1 MVEDKSGNRKYGV
14 RRISHFTK
22 KKDDDDDDDDGF
34 AWEIRHWDC
43 WSPSRLG
50 TLV

>member
-14 RRISHFTK
+14 RQIFHFTK
-22 KKDDDDDDDDGF
+22 KKDVDDDGF
-34 AWEIRHWDC
+34 AWEIRHWGC

>member
-1 MVEDKSGNRKYGV
+1 MVEDKAGNRKYGA
-14 RRISHFTK
+14 RQNFHFTK
-22 KKDDDDDDDDGF
+22 KKDDDDDGF
-34 AWEIRHWDC
+34 VWELRHWNC

>member
-14 RRISHFTK
+14 RQISHFTK
-22 KKDDDDDDDDGF
+22 KKDDDDDGF
-34 AWEIRHWDC
+34 VWEIRRWDC

>member
-1 MVEDKSGNRKYGV
+1 MVEDKSGNRKYGA
-14 RRISHFTK
+14 RQNSHFTK
-22 KKDDDDDDDDGF
+22 KKYDDDDGF
-34 AWEIRHWDC
+34 VWELRHWNC